1 MKSADMI
8 ITWPSADYSTWFVSA
23 RSASGHVAPTP
34 YAATQQS
41 AFTYLPQL
49 STNSS
54 SSKYSQ
60 VSFIRPLALPSGF
73 KSSSLARA
81 SGQSI
86 IYAASSTKPSG
97 SDASASIVQHGDNSY
112 GVSSIDLSLAVAASS
127 GGVVAQASAAGSTAG
142 PWTTYDNIIVLHA
155 LCGSLAWAVVAP
167 AAVLVGR
174 LARSYSGW
182 VRIHQLLQSV
192 LTTVLTIVAFAL
204 GVVAMNMQGAKH
216 FVKPHTQM
224 GLVIFILLL
233 CQVRSPPRF
242 FADRAGRSRLLQP
255 PQVRR
260 PAHEASAVERRA
272 HPARRHLGRTSQ
284 LVATWLTR
292 RFSATCRSTP
302 A

>member
-1 MKSADMI
+1 MTLNASIPPSQVGYMAVGFGTAMKSADMVI
-8 ITWPSADYSTWFVSA
+8 AWPSADFSTWFVSA
-23 RSASGHVAPTP
+23 RQAGGHVAPQP
-34 YAATQQS
+34 YAAAQQS

-60 VSFIRPLALPSGF
+60 VSFIRALTLPAGF
-73 KSSSLARA
+73 KSSALARA

-86 IYAASSTKPSG
+86 IYAASSSKPTG
-97 SDASASIVQHGDNSY
+97 SDASATIAQHDDGSY
-112 GVSSIDLSLAVAASS
+112 GVSSLDLSTAIAS
-127 GGVVAQASAAGSTAG
+127 AGSTATVVQASGGGSAG

-155 LCGSLAWAVVAP
+155 LCGSLAWAVIAP

-192 LTTVLTIVAFAL
+192 LTSVLTIIAFAL

-216 FVKPHTQM
+216 FSKPHTQM

-233 CQVRSPPRF
+233 
-242 FADRAGRSRLLQP
+242 L
-255 PQVRR
+255 QVRR
-260 PAHEASAVERRA
+260 PVTDLR
-272 HPARRHLGRTSQ
+272 
-284 LVATWLTR
+284 
-292 RFSATCRSTP
+292 
-302 A
+302 